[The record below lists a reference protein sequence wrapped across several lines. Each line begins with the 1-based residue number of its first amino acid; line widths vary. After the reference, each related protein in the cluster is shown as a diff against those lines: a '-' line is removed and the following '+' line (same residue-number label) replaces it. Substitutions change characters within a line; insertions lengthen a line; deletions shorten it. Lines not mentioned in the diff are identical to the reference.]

1 MTQATE
7 TGAMGDHA
15 TGPSPR
21 TAALSRD
28 LSSDEAVSALYSVHY
43 VALVRLATMLLHDQ
57 GRAEEIVQDAFV
69 SVHGRW
75 RRLRA
80 PDKAVAYLRTAVVN
94 RARSELRHRKVVA
107 RHEPQPPGTTA
118 SAESHVLARAQ
129 REAMLAALDE
139 LSDRQREVLI
149 LRYYLDLSESE
160 IAATLRISRG
170 AVKSHSSR
178 GIAALRTT
186 WEH

>member
-1 MTQATE
+1 
-7 TGAMGDHA
+7 MGDHS
-15 TGPSPR
+15 TGPSPS
-21 TAALSRD
+21 TAALSRGD
-28 LSSDEAVSALYSVHY
+28 LDADEAVSALYSAHY

-75 RRLRA
+75 LRLRE
-80 PDKAVAYLRTAVVN
+80 PDRAVSYLRTAVIN

-107 RHEPQPPGTTA
+107 RHEPQAPGADA

-129 REAMLAALDE
+129 RKAMLAALDE

-149 LRYYLDLSESE
+149 LRYYLDLSESD

-178 GIAALRTT
+178 GIAALRMA